1 MDGTCWGIFDTFVDR
16 KRHNL
21 MVRNTGMAREETN
34 KVRIENKS
42 KQTKCLIMVG
52 TSPSSTFLPWG
63 RTLCEQLS
71 HDITSLQHLRR

>member
-1 MDGTCWGIFDTFVDR
+1 
-16 KRHNL
+16 

-52 TSPSSTFLPWG
+52 TSPSSTFYHG
-63 RTLCEQLS
+63 EEHYVSNC
-71 HDITSLQHLRR
+71 HMILQVCNT